1 MTATATQKSLKKAEK
16 FYKLSP
22 KTTDKVILARLKENN
37 KLVVHGGKA
46 INAYLPNWLDKATE
60 DWDIFSETP
69 RATAKKLEEVLE
81 KKYGG
86 NYFTVKPAKHE
97 GTFRIRAIVTK
108 RVVADITLPVR
119 EIEYREVDGVNYATL
134 DYHVKQIKRTLAIP
148 EYSFRHGKD
157 KETLQRIKIYKKQHP
172 RRVKV
177 KDTKVIIPKVGIVR

>member
-1 MTATATQKSLKKAEK
+1 M
-16 FYKLSP
+16 
-22 KTTDKVILARLKENN
+22 
-37 KLVVHGGKA
+37 
-46 INAYLPNWLDKATE
+46 
-60 DWDIFSETP
+60 
-69 RATAKKLEEVLE
+69 LE